1 MKKIGIII
9 LSFVISL
16 ASKAQSEDVIY
27 LYMNNGDFNA
37 FFCSDIDS
45 ITQSKADLQGK
56 IHDDWNTQI
65 IYTKDS
71 VYKYDMSVIDSI
83 SFHAPATV
91 YQPNVVLMDESWIP
105 YINIVDTLVLSIS
118 NSFSNNKVK
127 VGDVLITTDS
137 GGMVEKC
144 FAGRVSEIK
153 DNVESTL
160 YICEAVN
167 IGDIYQKL
175 VTFGR
180 VNISPLEAG
189 SAVRTRGGD
198 GQSPKGSSY
207 ELPTIHSSIDLND
220 NLNLHYDHT
229 PKMEID
235 YIVNCVN
242 GKEIMKTRVVNTSD
256 LSLGFS
262 FNWEKKRS
270 DGKPYEFKSKRVP
283 IFAIPIVG
291 PLNVFCDLCWFLDLN
306 ASVSFGAD
314 WDLSFSS
321 IDESSYANGKVSQPV
336 HSSKID
342 VKSPTANISLDG
354 ELYTGPMFYTGL
366 RVGGGKS
373 AGAGVTT
380 KVGLACNGTV
390 NLTSPNL
397 FSGDFNTT
405 IYTVIKDEKIA
416 VEAKEEFGVF
426 AEIFGKEFELPQM
439 SLGYEQ
445 ELLSRYVVPEFDDI
459 KYSVNGNDVSL
470 QTRASRDLFLKAQV
484 GLALFDKDMNLVGG
498 VEYFDYDKI
507 TELTISQNYH
517 VEKSGVYTCYPVIR
531 FMLPGRTEY
540 NSPICASP
548 YVEINIENGL
558 SFCPDDNHPHMIDL
572 GLPSGTKW
580 ACCNLGASS
589 PENGGTYF
597 AAGETSEKDDYSKE
611 TYSLFVNVDGRIRVQ
626 DLGPD
631 ISGTQY
637 DAAYVNLGSPWR
649 MPSKQ
654 DWEELI
660 DNCEQ
665 IIGNDMKKK
674 YELNG
679 SLFIGPNGNYIF
691 VPVIPIKSGKEVHK
705 TGIGYYWTS
714 SQSISSHYALWYMI
728 QTSAYQTFQYM
739 DMATF
744 GAQIRPIAK

>member
-1 MKKIGIII
+1 MKKIGIF
-9 LSFVISL
+9 LFLFVIPLVSI
-16 ASKAQSEDVIY
+16 AQSEDVIY

-45 ITQSKADLQGK
+45 ITQSKSDLQGK
-56 IHDDWNTQI
+56 IHNDWKTQI

-71 VYKYDMSVIDSI
+71 VYKYDISVIDSI

-91 YQPNVVLMDESWIP
+91 YQPDVVLMDESWIP
-105 YINIVDTLVLSIS
+105 YINIVDTLVLSVS
-118 NSFSNNKVK
+118 NAFANNKVK
-127 VGDVLITTDS
+127 VGDVLITT
-137 GGMVEKC
+137 GNIGMVEKC

-153 DNVESTL
+153 DYVESTL
-160 YICEAVN
+160 YLCEAVN
-167 IGDIYQKL
+167 IGDIYLQL

-180 VNISPLEAG
+180 VNISPLETE
-189 SAVRTRGGD
+189 SPVRTRSGD
-198 GQSPKGSSY
+198 GQSPKGRYY
-207 ELPTIHSSIDLND
+207 ELSTVHSSIDLND
-220 NLNLHYDHT
+220 NLNLRYEHT

-242 GKEIMKTRVVNTSD
+242 GKEIVKTRVVNTSD

-262 FNWEKKRS
+262 LKWEKKRP
-270 DGKPYEFKSKRVP
+270 DGKPYEFNSKRVP

-306 ASVSFGAD
+306 ASLSFNSD

-321 IDESSYANGKVSQPV
+321 IDESSYANGKVSQPA
-336 HSSKID
+336 HSSRID
-342 VKSPTANISLDG
+342 VKVPTANISLDG

-366 RVGGGKS
+366 RVGIGKS
-373 AGAGVTT
+373 VGIGVTT
-380 KVGLACNGTV
+380 KVGLSCNGTV
-390 NLTSPNL
+390 NLASPNL
-397 FSGDFNTT
+397 LSGDFNTAV
-405 IYTVIKDEKIA
+405 YTSIKDEKVA
-416 VEAKEEFGVF
+416 VGAKEEFGVF
-426 AEIFGKEFELPQM
+426 AEIFGTEFELPKM

-445 ELLSRYVVPEFDDI
+445 EFFSRYVVPQFDDI
-459 KYSVNGNDVSL
+459 KYSVNGNEVLL
-470 QTRASRDLFLKAQV
+470 QTRASRDLCLKAQV
-484 GLALFDKDMNLVGG
+484 GLALFDKDMNLVDE

-507 TELTISQNYH
+507 SDLTISQNYH
-517 VEKSGVYTCYPVIR
+517 VEKGGVYTCYPVIR
-531 FMLPGRTEY
+531 FMLPGKTEFI
-540 NSPICASP
+540 SPLCASP
-548 YVEINIENGL
+548 YVEINIGNGL

-580 ACCNLGASS
+580 SCCNLGAPS
-589 PENGGTYF
+589 PENGGAYF
-597 AAGETSEKDDYSKE
+597 AAGETSEKLDYSDE
-611 TYSLFVNVDGRIRVQ
+611 TYSLFINVNGRKMVQ

-665 IIGNDMKKK
+665 VTGREMKNK

-691 VPVIPIKSGKEVHK
+691 VPVVPIKTGKEVQK

-714 SQSISSHYALWYMI
+714 SQSLSSNYALWYMI
-728 QTSAYQTFQYM
+728 QTSIYQSFQYM
-739 DMATF
+739 DVATF
-744 GAQIRPIAK
+744 GAQIRPIVK